1 MSTLDTLIQR
11 NQAFATEGFTAG
23 LPLMPTLRTMV
34 ISCADPR
41 VDPVHVLG
49 LEPGEAVVIRN
60 VGGRITPGTLQNMQL
75 LQTIGQVIGASL
87 NVKFNLIV
95 LHHTD
100 CGITCLEDKPDLLAA
115 YFGIDKTALPAKAV
129 SDPHTSIHVDLALLK
144 ANVPLPPGWTVTG
157 MVYDVNTGKVEVI
170 VPVETIQP
178 HADA

>member
-11 NQAFATEGFTAG
+11 SQAFATEGFTAG

-41 VDPVHVLG
+41 VDPAHILG
-49 LEPGEAVVIRN
+49 LKPGEAVVIRN

-75 LQTIGQVIGASL
+75 LQTIGQVMGA
-87 NVKFNLIV
+87 NPNGEFNLII

-100 CGITCLEDKPDLLAA
+100 CGINRLEDRPELLAA

-129 SDPHTSIHVDLALLK
+129 SDPHASIQIDLAVLK
-144 ANVPLPPGWTVTG
+144 ASVPLPPSWKVTG

-170 VPVETIQP
+170 VPVESIQTHP
-178 HADA
+178 SA